1 MFSGVILPL
10 IMLMSILLGMIFLV
24 LAMYDKTVKDM
35 KHTIKELKARLK
47 EYEDNDLTI
56 KQ

>member
-1 MFSGVILPL
+1 MFGGVILPL

>member
-1 MFSGVILPL
+1 
-10 IMLMSILLGMIFLV
+10 MSILLGMIFLV